1 MVDIQASEAVRSA
14 IKFEEEKDRLIVD
27 VVEPLLRNKSWED
40 MDGVE
45 RRACV
50 RALVV
55 QTESEGELLEG
66 LALLGIEDFSVAW
79 HLPDPDDQTGQEAQ
93 MLVKALGGLVSKN
106 GALVMIMT
114 PEEQF

>member
-1 MVDIQASEAVRSA
+1 MIDILGGEAIRSA
-14 IKFEEEKDRLIVD
+14 IERAEENDRLIVE
-27 VVEPLLRNKSWED
+27 VIEPLLRNKSWED
-40 MDGVE
+40 MNGIE

-55 QTESEGELLEG
+55 QAESEGELLGG

-79 HLPDPDDQTGQEAQ
+79 HLSDPDDQTGQEAR